1 MSWVQIP
8 PAAPP
13 RTLRRFILNPWKRVS
28 SRIPY
33 KNQWIQVRE
42 DSVVR
47 PDGSPGIYGVIEL
60 RPSIAVVALN
70 DQAEIV
76 LVGQWRY
83 PTNSYSWEIPRG
95 GSLDGETNLLSVARR
110 ELLEETGVVADE
122 WRVLGEFDLCNG
134 VLQSTERLYLATS
147 LRVTPP
153 PVDPA
158 EPVESRWVPLSQ
170 AVEMVLGNEIREATS
185 AGAIL
190 KAAALLR

>member
-1 MSWVQIP
+1 MGSNPTSRPTPYI
-8 PAAPP
+8 
-13 RTLRRFILNPWKRVS
+13 RRYNLNPWKRVS

-33 KNQWIQVRE
+33 KNQWIRVRE
-42 DSVVR
+42 DSVLR

-60 RPSIAVVALN
+60 RPSVAVVALN

-83 PTNSYSWEIPRG
+83 PTNSYSWEVPRG
-95 GSLDGETNLLSVARR
+95 GSLEGETDLLAVARR

-122 WRVLGEFDLCNG
+122 WRMLGDFDLCNG
-134 VLQSTERLYLATS
+134 VLQSTERLFLATS
-147 LRVTPP
+147 LRLTTP
-153 PVDPA
+153 PVDLA
-158 EPVESRWVPLSQ
+158 EPVESRWVPLSH
-170 AVEMVLGNEIREATS
+170 AVGMVLGNEIREATS